1 MKDKMKDII
10 APVPTHPTDIMPATG
25 HVWHLIDLWT
35 SQVAETSARSYRST
49 LADFAAHLD
58 IALELAVGALLADRS
73 RGHALALGYRAH
85 LLSCRAPATVN
96 VRLAALRSLVSQART
111 LGLIDWSLEV
121 AGVRATPYRDTRGPG
136 RQGFKALLQ
145 AAENTRDKAILRL
158 LFGLALRVGEVVS
171 LDVLHVQ
178 GDVLHVRGKGHRE
191 RSPVTM
197 PAGVRA
203 ALAAWIEERGSE
215 PGPLF
220 LSQDRAHAPT
230 RLSSRSIERM
240 IATLAT
246 RAGLPHVRPHG
257 LRHAGITEALELTRG
272 DIRAVQRFSRHADPR
287 TLLRYDDAR
296 TDMAGAVAALVDGT
310 GDF

>member
-1 MKDKMKDII
+1 MPLSTI
-10 APVPTHPTDIMPATG
+10 PTHPTDIMPATG
-25 HVWHLIDLWT
+25 HVWHLIDLWLA
-35 SQVAETSARSYRST
+35 QVAETSARSYRST

-58 IALELAVGALLADRS
+58 LPIELAVAALLQDRA
-73 RGHALALGYRAH
+73 RGHALALGYRAR
-85 LLSCRAPATVN
+85 LLETRKAPNTSN
-96 VRLAALRSLVSQART
+96 LRLAALRSLVSQART
-111 LGLIDWSLEV
+111 LGLVDWSLEV
-121 AGVRATPYRDTRGPG
+121 PGVRATPYRDTRGPG
-136 RQGFKALLQ
+136 RAGFRALL
-145 AAENTRDKAILRL
+145 AAATSARDRAILRL

-171 LDVLHVQ
+171 LDLAHVNL
-178 GDVLHVRGKGHRE
+178 DVLQVRGKGHKDRM
-191 RSPVTM
+191 PITM

-203 ALAAWIEERGSE
+203 ALAAWIAERGTE

-220 LSQDRAHAPT
+220 TTHDRAHAPT
-230 RLSSRSIERM
+230 RLSAWGIGDLVAR
-240 IATLAT
+240 LAS